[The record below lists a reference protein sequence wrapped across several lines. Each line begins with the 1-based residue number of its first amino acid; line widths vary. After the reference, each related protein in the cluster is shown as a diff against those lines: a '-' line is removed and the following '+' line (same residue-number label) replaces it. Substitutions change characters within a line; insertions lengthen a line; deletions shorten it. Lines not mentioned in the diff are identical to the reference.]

1 VVDTPP
7 AAPAPEGWPPLAPAV
22 TPPPPG
28 PVGRVAVVLAGLALL
43 AFAVAGLVLA
53 VPVEVPE
60 VQDCGTPGAYLLA
73 GRVDR
78 IPDDQDQ
85 ILDGDGRVVTLDA
98 DRAAEARANPCRDR
112 VAERAVPAVWLVL
125 ATMVLG
131 VVAFALELFVVR
143 PRQRRAMRAEA
154 ETAATAAA
162 GLSPPADR

>member
-7 AAPAPEGWPPLAPAV
+7 AAPAPEGWPPLAPVV

-53 VPVEVPE
+53 VPVEVPD

-98 DRAAEARANPCRDR
+98 DEAAEARANPCRDR

-125 ATMVLG
+125 ATVVLG

-154 ETAATAAA
+154 L
-162 GLSPPADR
+162 GRVGGGGGG